1 MISFGELEL
10 SLILGLIYGIV
21 GMGVY
26 LTFRVIDF
34 PDLTCDGSF
43 VLGAAIS
50 SILIKNGYNP
60 YYALMISIVGGMMA
74 GSVTGILN
82 CYFKVTDLLAGIL
95 VAFMLFTV
103 NMHIM
108 GIPNISL
115 WNAKTI
121 FPSSYF
127 ELFGYNFS
135 YALIYL
141 TVIAVV
147 LIAILTWL
155 LSTNLGLT
163 LRAIGQNKRL
173 CLNGGVNVKWM
184 IILGVA
190 LGNGLIAL
198 GGALFS
204 QQQGFGDMNSGIGTI
219 IAGFAAVIIGEK
231 ILPFR
236 SIWIKLLSC
245 IIGSMAYRF
254 ITSIALNTDIWAK
267 ILPESLE
274 HLQPQTSDFN
284 LIAGLLIIIVMAMPG
299 RKNA

>member
-1 MISFGELEL
+1 MISFGELEM

-21 GMGVY
+21 GMGIY

-50 SILIKNGYNP
+50 SILIKYGYNP
-60 YYALMISIVGGMMA
+60 YFALLIAIMGGMAA

-95 VAFMLFTV
+95 VAFMLYSV
-103 NMHIM
+103 NIHVMG

-115 WNAKTI
+115 MGATTI

-127 ELFGYNFS
+127 ELFGYSFS
-135 YALIYL
+135 YSLIYL
-141 TVIAVV
+141 AI
-147 LIAILTWL
+147 IAIVLVGAFTWL
-155 LSTNLGLT
+155 LSTNLGLS

-204 QQQGFGDMNSGIGTI
+204 QQQGFGDLTSGIGTI

-231 ILPFR
+231 VLPFR
-236 SIWIKLLSC
+236 SIWVKLLSC
-245 IIGSMAYRF
+245 IIGSIVYRVV
-254 ITSIALNTDIWAK
+254 TSIALNTEF
-267 ILPESLE
+267 LNL
-274 HLQPQTSDFN
+274 QTSDFN
-284 LIAGLLIIIVMAMPG
+284 LIAGVLIIVIMALPG

>member
-1 MISFGELEL
+1 MISFGELEM

-21 GMGVY
+21 GMGIY

-50 SILIKNGYNP
+50 SILIKYDYNP
-60 YYALMISIVGGMMA
+60 YFALVIAVFGGMLA

-95 VAFMLFTV
+95 VAFMLYSV
-103 NMHIM
+103 NIHVMG

-115 WNAKTI
+115 LSKTTI
-121 FPSSYF
+121 FTASP
-127 ELFGYNFS
+127 
-135 YALIYL
+135 LIYL
-141 TVIAVV
+141 GIAAVV
-147 LIAILTWL
+147 LIIFFTWF
-155 LSTNLGLT
+155 LSTNLGLS

-204 QQQGFGDMNSGIGTI
+204 QQQGFGDLTSGTGTI

-236 SIWIKLLSC
+236 STWVKLLSC
-245 IIGSMAYRF
+245 VFGSIAYRV
-254 ITSIALNTDIWAK
+254 ITSIALNTDIWEK
-267 ILPESLE
+267 VLPASLQ
-274 HLQPQTSDFN
+274 HFQPQTSDFN
-284 LIAGLLIIIVMAMPG
+284 LIAGLLIIIVMVMPG

>member
-1 MISFGELEL
+1 M

-21 GMGVY
+21 GMGIY

-50 SILIKNGYNP
+50 SILIKYGYNP
-60 YYALMISIVGGMMA
+60 YFALLIAIMGGMVA

-95 VAFMLFTV
+95 VAFMLYSV
-103 NMHIM
+103 NIHVMG

-115 WNAKTI
+115 MGAKTI
-121 FPSSYF
+121 FPLSYF
-127 ELFGYNFS
+127 ELFGYSFS
-135 YALIYL
+135 YSLIYL
-141 TVIAVV
+141 AVISIALVAVF
-147 LIAILTWL
+147 TWI
-155 LSTNLGLT
+155 LSTNLGLS

-204 QQQGFGDMNSGIGTI
+204 QQQGFGDLTSGIGTI

-236 SIWIKLLSC
+236 SIWVKILSC
-245 IIGSMAYRF
+245 IIGSVAYRV
-254 ITSIALNTDIWAK
+254 ITSIALNTDIWEK
-267 ILPESLE
+267 ILPDSLH

-284 LIAGLLIIIVMAMPG
+284 LIAGLLIIFVMAMPG

>member
-1 MISFGELEL
+1 MMSFGELEM
-10 SLILGLIYGIV
+10 SLVLGLIYGII
-21 GMGVY
+21 GMGIY

-50 SILIKNGYNP
+50 SIMIKYGYNP
-60 YYALMISIVGGMMA
+60 YLSLLLAVLGGMAA

-95 VAFMLFTV
+95 VAFMLYSV
-103 NMHIM
+103 NLHVMG
-108 GIPNISL
+108 GIPNVSL
-115 WNAKTI
+115 LDSKTI
-121 FPSSYF
+121 FPTTTITIYGDWAISM
-127 ELFGYNFS
+127 
-135 YALIYL
+135 ALVYL
-141 TVIAVV
+141 AIISIV
-147 LIAILTWL
+147 LVSAFTWL
-155 LSTNLGLT
+155 LSTNLGLS

-204 QQQGFGDMNSGIGTI
+204 QQQGFGDLNSGLGTI

-236 SIWIKLLSC
+236 SIWVKLLSC
-245 IIGSMAYRF
+245 VVGSIAYR
-254 ITSIALNTDIWAK
+254 IVTSLALNTDF
-267 ILPESLE
+267 L
-274 HLQPQTSDFN
+274 HLQTSDFN
-284 LIAGLLIIIVMAMPG
+284 LIAGILIIVIMAMPG

>member
-1 MISFGELEL
+1 MISMYELEM

-21 GMGVY
+21 GMGIY

-50 SILIKNGYNP
+50 SVMIKYGYNP
-60 YYALMISIVGGMMA
+60 YFSLLMAIAGGMLA

-95 VAFMLFTV
+95 VAFMLYSV
-103 NMHIM
+103 NIHVMD

-115 WNAKTI
+115 LGKTTI
-121 FPSSYF
+121 FT
-127 ELFGYNFS
+127 FS
-135 YALIYL
+135 PLIYL
-141 TVIAVV
+141 AI
-147 LIAILTWL
+147 IAIVLVAVFTWF
-155 LSTNLGLT
+155 LSTNLGLS

-204 QQQGFGDMNSGIGTI
+204 QQQGFGDLTSGIGTI

-236 SIWIKLLSC
+236 SLWVKLLSC
-245 IIGSMAYRF
+245 VIGSIAYRVV
-254 ITSIALNTDIWAK
+254 TSVALNVEF
-267 ILPESLE
+267 L
-274 HLQPQTSDFN
+274 HLQTSDFN
-284 LIAGLLIIIVMAMPG
+284 LIAGLLIVVIMAMPG